1 MQEELDNLTQ
11 TLFNLYLKNMEFLE
25 KKHPNTYKKVQK
37 LSKDIEEQN
46 HKERY
51 TLEYIKEGG
60 YFDIFDHTKDKF
72 LYDFNSYEEADKR
85 AELTNFTKD
94 NSLDLLRI
102 DPRNK
107 KLAIMHSLGIV
118 ATLANYINHKVDFTN
133 VTFSKIYKF
142 IFIGVGAGVH
152 LNEVYKKVNSMN
164 TLIIEP
170 ELELFRLTLFTTD
183 YTVFEQGNKKLFLS
197 ICETP
202 IQREKTIEEFT
213 HHHNYM
219 NYNIKHHLFWIDYK
233 YILDELISYYST
245 NHPASFPFGVVLKV
259 LYRTIRFMKDKEK
272 FIKKQLIKDT
282 LPLKNKKVLIISAGP
297 SVDNHLEW
305 IKKYQDRFVIVCVD
319 VILKK
324 LEKNSIV
331 PDIVVSIDPSPEC
344 GKFLK
349 TEDKNFL
356 KNSAI
361 IFLSQQEESVL
372 KKVEH
377 LNYYFSQVY
386 PVCEELGYSFSLP
399 NVGTFSFAMSVFL
412 KANELYLVGNDAA
425 FNQETG
431 DRYASDSSHEIS
443 DLIKEKHI
451 IDDNI
456 VSDYDILEVKGNLRE
471 KIKSNRTL
479 LTFKRD
485 YELFIHSLDEET
497 KKTLKAY
504 NLSDGAFMEGLIPLD
519 IKDIDLQ
526 TLEKKDFNVK
536 EILDNISCTVENIDF
551 EDDAKVLS
559 GIITKVNKFKKTK
572 ISSRDDFLQK
582 KLDIMIWILQQKK
595 HMSNAMFANVFLKYI
610 ELVDIYVNFFL
621 NLKQNQLYTQK
632 NLSEVKK
639 YWCDSTILVLKDL
652 KVIINQE

>member
-1 MQEELDNLTQ
+1 
-11 TLFNLYLKNMEFLE
+11 
-25 KKHPNTYKKVQK
+25 
-37 LSKDIEEQN
+37 
-46 HKERY
+46 
-51 TLEYIKEGG
+51 
-60 YFDIFDHTKDKF
+60 
-72 LYDFNSYEEADKR
+72 
-85 AELTNFTKD
+85 
-94 NSLDLLRI
+94 
-102 DPRNK
+102 
-107 KLAIMHSLGIV
+107 
-118 ATLANYINHKVDFTN
+118 
-133 VTFSKIYKF
+133 
-142 IFIGVGAGVH
+142 
-152 LNEVYKKVNSMN
+152 MN

-197 ICETP
+197 VCETP

-319 VILKK
+319 VILRK

-344 GKFLK
+344 GKFL
-349 TEDKNFL
+349 TTDDKNFL

-431 DRYASDSSHEIS
+431 DRYASDSSHEMS
-443 DLIKEKHI
+443 DIVEEKHKV
-451 IDDNI
+451 DDNI

-485 YELFIHSLDEET
+485 YELFIHGLDEKT

-519 IKDIDLQ
+519 IKDIELS